1 MPKVSI
7 IIPVY
12 NTECYLNRCLESV
25 GRQTLGDFEVICVD
39 DCSTDGSLESLK
51 AFSSRDSRFKVL
63 TMPLNSGLSLARN
76 KGLDCAKGDYVYFLD
91 SDDWIDEDFLEVMCM
106 KAEEYALNEVVNS
119 NYIREYSGSSLR
131 RYTEER
137 GSFKIGFIK
146 SVVIQST
153 FCPAVW
159 CRLFRRSFL
168 EDNKIRFSGLRYAED
183 LAFSGLADLSQEYC
197 YIFKG
202 PAYHYFQREGSL
214 IRSLDFSYR
223 HVLGFISLYNT
234 LMERS
239 IPTEGVRLFA
249 TYGAII
255 LDTDEKYQIV
265 RDYALKIVDEV
276 RNNPDLYIL
285 HDRFLIEALVSSGS
299 YVDYCT
305 RFHENSV
312 IAYFKGFHGRFN
324 TI

>member
-12 NTECYLNRCLESV
+12 NTENYLNRCLESV
-25 GRQTLGDFEVICVD
+25 RCQTLTDFEVICVD
-39 DCSTDGSLESLK
+39 DCSTDGSLSLLK
-51 AFSSRDSRFKVL
+51 AFASGDKRFKVL
-63 TMPLNSGLSLARN
+63 TMEVNSGLSLARN
-76 KGLDCAKGDYVYFLD
+76 RALDVAAGDFVFFLD

-106 KAEEYALNEVVNS
+106 KAEEYALDEVVNS

-137 GSFKIGFIK
+137 GSFKTGFIK

-153 FCPAVW
+153 FSPAVW

-223 HVLGFISLYNT
+223 HVLGFISLYNS

-255 LDTDEKYQIV
+255 LDTNEKYRIV
-265 RDYALKIVDEV
+265 RDYALKIVEEV
-276 RNNPDLYIL
+276 RNNPDLYRD
-285 HDRFLIEALVSSGS
+285 HDRFLIEALVSSDS
-299 YVDYCT
+299 YSDYCS
-305 RFHENSV
+305 RYHENSV
-312 IAYFKGFHGRFN
+312 VAYFKGVHGRFN